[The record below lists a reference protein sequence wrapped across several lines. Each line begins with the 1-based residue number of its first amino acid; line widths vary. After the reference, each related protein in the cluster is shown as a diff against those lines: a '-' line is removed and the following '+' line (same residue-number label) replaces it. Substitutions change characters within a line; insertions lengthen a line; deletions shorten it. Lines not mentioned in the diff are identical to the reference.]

1 MPQRIYCINLPTR
14 GCGPPLKIN
23 RMKNFAIFV
32 LVFWV
37 IAVTLGQLFNLNP
50 NQIDLNA
57 ILSSINAKHW
67 LGADDLG
74 RDILAR
80 ILEGVQ
86 VSFVVAIIVTVI
98 TMTIGIF
105 IGLLAGFYGGRV
117 DAILMKITDI
127 FLAFPGILL
136 AIAFAAVLGA
146 GIGNLILALCVTG
159 WVSYARLARG
169 QTLALRNRQ
178 HVLAAESLGASVPRI
193 LIKHILPL
201 LGSILIVE
209 ATYSLASVM
218 IAEASLSF
226 LGLGIQAPQASWGA
240 MLRDGVR
247 YMLVAPH
254 YVLAVGLSLMSLIL
268 AINLGGDYLRDKL
281 DVRVE

>member
-1 MPQRIYCINLPTR
+1 
-14 GCGPPLKIN
+14 
-23 RMKNFAIFV
+23 MKKFAITV
-32 LVFWV
+32 LGFWLL
-37 IAVTLGQLFNLNP
+37 AVLLGRAFNINP
-50 NQIDLNA
+50 NQIDLNL
-57 ILSSINAKHW
+57 ILSSANAQHL
-67 LGADDLG
+67 LGTDDLG

-80 ILEGVQ
+80 ILRGVE
-86 VSFVVAIIVTVI
+86 VSFAVAIIVTVI
-98 TMTIGIF
+98 TMAIGVF
-105 IGLLAGFYGGRV
+105 IGLVAGFYGGKI

-146 GIGNLILALCVTG
+146 GLGNLIMALCITG

-178 HVLAAESLGASVPRI
+178 HVIAAESLGASVPRI
-193 LIKHILPL
+193 LMRHILPL

-226 LGLGIQAPQASWGA
+226 LGLGIQSPQASWGA

-247 YMLVAPH
+247 YMLVVPH
-254 YVLAVGLSLMSLIL
+254 YVLVVGLSLMSLIL